1 LLVSLALAACG
12 GATTAVPSATPAT
25 APQKITTQN
34 AIITPTEA
42 ATENEL
48 AQRGQ
53 KALLEQRWQDAVDS
67 YVLLVKAVPDG
78 ANAATYLFDLAMAY
92 DGLEQRDKARDVY
105 FDLAKRF
112 PASTSARTSLVRVAT
127 LDAFLEDWGALGDVA
142 DAILARSD
150 IDDVDR
156 MMALGARGLS
166 KAETGKTAAART
178 DILDG
183 LQLAE
188 HTHYTS
194 RDVLPVALAQLRFAN
209 GEVKRIE
216 SEQIKF
222 DPLPADFPT
231 AIEQRCVGLL
241 LAQWEYAEAVH
252 AADPHWATMAG
263 YRVGE
268 MYRTLHADL
277 TAILPPKTANTE
289 HLRQEFYAFMHI
301 RYRVLLDKGMK
312 QLDET
317 LKFAERTNDTSVW
330 IKRAKEAQHEM
341 QVALDDEKA
350 QIAKFPFTEAEVEAS
365 LKQLTAQVEREKARK
380 SGGH

>member
-1 LLVSLALAACG
+1 VAVSACG
-12 GATTAVPSATPAT
+12 GAATTVPSTTPAPP
-25 APQKITTQN
+25 PQKITASN

-48 AQRGQ
+48 ARRGE
-53 KALLEQRWQDAVDS
+53 KALLEQRWQDAIDA
-67 YVLLVKAVPDG
+67 YALLVKAVPDG
-78 ANAATYLFDLAMAY
+78 PNAPSYALDLAMGY
-92 DGLEQRDKARDVY
+92 DGLEQRDKARDTY
-105 FDLAKRF
+105 FDLARRF
-112 PASTSARTSLVRVAT
+112 PASPMARTALVRVAT
-127 LDAFLEDWGALGDVA
+127 LDAFLEQWPALGEVA
-142 DAILARSD
+142 DAILARTD

-183 LQLAE
+183 LELAE
-188 HTHYTS
+188 KTHYLA
-194 RDVLPVALAQLRFAN
+194 RDILPVAIAQLRFAN
-209 GEVKRIE
+209 GEVKRID

-231 AIEQRCVGLL
+231 AIEQRCTGLL

-252 AADPHWATMAG
+252 ASDPHWATMAG

-277 TAILPPKTANTE
+277 AAIQPPKTANTE

-317 LKFAERTNDTSVW
+317 LKFAERNNDTSVW
-330 IKRAKEAQHEM
+330 VKRAQEARHEM

-350 QIAKFPFTEAEVEAS
+350 TIATFPFTEAEVEAS
-365 LKQLTAQVEREKARK
+365 LKQLTAQVEKEKARK
-380 SGGH
+380 NGGR